1 MTTPTFHNLRLSRVG
16 AWVFLQLIFALFI
29 YPRLGDWLN
38 RQTDVLYYFIA
49 LTFALISIAV
59 VIPMFTKVS
68 VVGRILIGIMFALPV
83 LEVLGSIRGLVR
95 YF

>member
-1 MTTPTFHNLRLSRVG
+1 V
-16 AWVFLQLIFALFI
+16 VLQLSFAFFV

-49 LTFALISIAV
+49 LAFALISIE
-59 VIPMFTKVS
+59 VIVPMFAKAS
-68 VVGRILIGIMFALPV
+68 VVGRILIGIMFTLPV
-83 LEVLGSIRGLVR
+83 LEILGSIRGLVH